1 MLHMVYIYFICV
13 FNFIS
18 IIYNMIIPLGFHCN
32 VSILNQRLHIKTE
45 TGLFEWFESRNLQ
58 HITDVINTLTINPES
73 NIICGNGRYIYLL
86 NTNLLSYHYDI
97 DEYKIIFQRRYNRF
111 IDNIN
116 KEENIYFVRINPHG
130 CNTSKNEIELF
141 IESIK
146 RINPNIKFNFLLI
159 DTIDNDCDI
168 NFITIDI
175 DNVIFYHKHFYEKD
189 VNDVYMRSPTIIYE
203 IYKKILEDI
212 GYNINETNN
221 IIFDH
226 RSAF

>member
-1 MLHMVYIYFICV
+1 
-13 FNFIS
+13 
-18 IIYNMIIPLGFHCN
+18 MIIPLGFHCN

>member
-1 MLHMVYIYFICV
+1 MI
-13 FNFIS
+13 
-18 IIYNMIIPLGFHCN
+18 IIPLGFHCN
-32 VSILNQRLHIKTE
+32 ISFLNQALNIKKE

-73 NIICGNGRYIYLL
+73 NIICSNDRNIYLL

-116 KEENIYFVRINPHG
+116 KEENIYFVRINPYG

-159 DTIDNDCDI
+159 DTIHNDCDI

-175 DNVIFYHKHFYEKD
+175 DNVIFYHKSFYEKD

-221 IIFDH
+221 IIYDD

>member
-1 MLHMVYIYFICV
+1 MI
-13 FNFIS
+13 
-18 IIYNMIIPLGFHCN
+18 IIPLGFHCN
-32 VSILNQRLHIKTE
+32 ISFLNQALNIKKE

-73 NIICGNGRYIYLL
+73 NIICGNDRNIYLL
-86 NTNLLSYHYDI
+86 NTNLLSYHYNL
-97 DEYKIIFQRRYNRF
+97 DEYKIIFQRRYKRF

-116 KEENIYFVRINPHG
+116 KEENIYFVRINPLG

-146 RINPNIKFNFLLI
+146 KINPNIKFNFLLI
-159 DTIDNDCDI
+159 DTIHNDCDI
-168 NFITIDI
+168 NFITINI
-175 DNVIFYHKHFYEKD
+175 DNVIFYHKYFYQKD
-189 VNDVYMRSPTIIYE
+189 VNDVYMQRPTIIYQ

-221 IIFDH
+221 IIYDD